1 MEQIPPSYSDPFGQE
16 AAAAWASPE
25 FFASLFKQ
33 DSAWRLSVTRTD
45 LSESP
50 LSWEELMEVKRRC
63 GFGDYDAL
71 EVYPRDSDIFNSGNI
86 RHLYFVGTVPFALR
100 KNTHVLP
107 QSNTN
112 G

>member
-1 MEQIPPSYSDPFGQE
+1 MEQVIPSHADPFGQE
-16 AAAAWASPE
+16 AAAAWTSPD
-25 FFASLFKQ
+25 FVASLFKQ
-33 DSAWRLSVTRTD
+33 DAVWRLSVARAD
-45 LSESP
+45 YSDAP

-71 EVYPRDSDIFNSGNI
+71 EVYPRDGDIFNSGNI
-86 RHLYFVGTVPFALR
+86 RHLYLTGTVPFALR

-107 QSNTN
+107 QSNTH

>member
-1 MEQIPPSYSDPFGQE
+1 MEQITPKYDSPFGE
-16 AAAAWASPE
+16 KALAAWQSADYT
-25 FFASLFKQ
+25 AYLFEQ
-33 DSAWRLSVTRTD
+33 SGVWRLSIIRTVY
-45 LSESP
+45 SETP

-71 EVYPRDSDIFNSGNI
+71 EVYPRDGDIFNSGNI
-86 RHLYFVGTVPFALR
+86 RHLYLTGTVPFALR

-107 QSNTN
+107 QSNTH